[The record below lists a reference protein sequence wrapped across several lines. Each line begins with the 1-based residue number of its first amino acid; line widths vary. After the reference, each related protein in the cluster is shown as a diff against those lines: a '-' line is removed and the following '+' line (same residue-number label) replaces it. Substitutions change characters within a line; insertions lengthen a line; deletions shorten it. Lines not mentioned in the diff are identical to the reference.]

1 MSFHEINAEALA
13 WNPFTQIGKGWF
25 LVGAGNEKAHNA
37 MTVSWGGLGVWWGK
51 NVATVYIRESRYTKT
66 FLDTNEC
73 FTVSALSET
82 YRKEMGFFGSHSGRD
97 GDKFAETGLTP
108 YPVCGTV
115 GVAEA
120 DVILVCK
127 KLLCAPLPKET
138 FVDASAVPNW
148 YAGAD
153 EGNFHTMYIGE
164 IVKVLQKD

>member
-13 WNPFTQIGKGWF
+13 WNPFTQIGKGWV

-73 FTVSALSET
+73 FTVSALPEA

-108 YPVCGTV
+108 YPIFGTV

-127 KLLCAPLPKET
+127 KLLCTSLPKET